1 METLRPVALWVLIC
15 TPVLGLLLAC
25 LSKRVVRTLVGIRVL
40 AAAML
45 LSALGLLCDV
55 ASSGAPIEQS
65 LGTWLSLVAL
75 QRPLTISFGVRCD
88 TLALLQVAW
97 TSAVLFI
104 VLARWPNHISLRW
117 LMLAWVGVTD
127 VATAGNLGQ
136 MFWGWCLSAWASS
149 ELARQHN
156 ANSETSPAFRPVW
169 LVQRVSDVMLLCG
182 IGLIW
187 LHFGS
192 LEWSAWTTEAIA
204 RQASDLLGSV
214 ALCVL
219 IGVIGRC
226 AQLPLSVWL
235 ETETGFA
242 AKSNRSVVKLSDEMV
257 GLWNVPDGHYVAD
270 RLKADPAGRWH
281 NGDDEAISASVM
293 AWWLCAAFLPVGI
306 CVLLRFEP
314 LLAAASNTKLLAVA
328 VGAFTLMLCSAS
340 AAAQNSWA
348 RVLGQLAVGQCGL
361 ALLTL
366 CLEQSDGTDVAMF
379 MLLWQSLLF
388 ALLLTA
394 SAPSERRS
402 SSGLLVVTAL
412 LLISGLFG
420 RHAVVD
426 VIWEKAFP
434 AVVAEASTTHGLDQI
449 GDVNDDSIVLGTTS
463 SGLLPIVVGMVCLS
477 ELLLSFSLFRAI
489 YLSRRLQSASRMQA
503 SSDPFLWLVLMT
515 FAAIGVWLGSDAESW
530 SKILGAVGTATNS
543 AQANSHRMALGFG
556 HLMPLSAIGLVLAW
570 WMYAKPSALPEKV
583 SSWMGPFARLSR
595 NRFYW
600 NDLYFLLVSQPGI
613 SFGGW
618 VAWLDEQIWE
628 RARQFVR
635 RSFARFAGERY
646 EPLANGSWSVYA
658 LTTFSS
664 AVVLAWMLMWLK
676 SSS

>member
-25 LSKRVVRTLVGIRVL
+25 LSKRAAGTLVGIRVL

-45 LSALGLLCDV
+45 VSALGLLFDV
-55 ASSGAPIEQS
+55 VSSGAPIEQS

-127 VATAGNLGQ
+127 AATAGNLGQ

-149 ELARQHN
+149 ELARRHD
-156 ANSETSPAFRPVW
+156 ANSKTSPTFRPVW

-192 LEWSAWTTEAIA
+192 LEWSAWTVEAIA
-204 RQASDLLGSV
+204 RQRSDLLGSV

-257 GLWNVPDGHYVAD
+257 GLWNVPDGHHVAD
-270 RLKADPAGRWH
+270 RLKADPAGRWQ

-293 AWWLCAAFLPVGI
+293 AWWLCVAFLPVGI

-366 CLEQSDGTDVAMF
+366 CLEQSGGTDVAMF

-394 SAPSERRS
+394 SVPSERRS

-412 LLISGLFG
+412 LLISGLLG

-426 VIWEKAFP
+426 VLWEKAFP
-434 AVVAEASTTHGLDQI
+434 AVVAEASTANGLDQI

-463 SGLLPIVVGMVCLS
+463 SNLLPIVVGMVCLS
-477 ELLLSFSLFRAI
+477 EL
-489 YLSRRLQSASRMQA
+489 
-503 SSDPFLWLVLMT
+503 
-515 FAAIGVWLGSDAESW
+515 
-530 SKILGAVGTATNS
+530 
-543 AQANSHRMALGFG
+543 
-556 HLMPLSAIGLVLAW
+556 
-570 WMYAKPSALPEKV
+570 
-583 SSWMGPFARLSR
+583 
-595 NRFYW
+595 
-600 NDLYFLLVSQPGI
+600 
-613 SFGGW
+613 
-618 VAWLDEQIWE
+618 
-628 RARQFVR
+628 
-635 RSFARFAGERY
+635 
-646 EPLANGSWSVYA
+646 
-658 LTTFSS
+658 
-664 AVVLAWMLMWLK
+664 
-676 SSS
+676 